1 MHFATTPFC
10 RRDFLKATSTAATAL
25 GVGFAALPFSSF
37 CAEPASS
44 SKSKKFVIGHR
55 GACAYAPENT
65 IPSYQLA
72 IKQGADYVE
81 QDLQIT
87 KDGVLVCC
95 HDSFLERISNVADVF
110 PDRFVEEEFKG
121 KKVKRWFFYN
131 FTLKEIKQLDAG
143 SRFDPKFKDTTVPTW
158 QEAIDE
164 IRGKAGLCPET
175 KTPDMYSKLG
185 FDMEELVL
193 QTLKKNGLEKPNAAT
208 PILLQTFGAP
218 AVKRLADK
226 GIQQPI
232 LQLANAGVKW
242 TDVSLKQAKELAVG
256 ISPSK
261 NDVTAELVNQAHAL
275 GLQVVPYTYNKKAL
289 PPEFSSVR
297 AEMEHAL
304 YDLGVDGMF
313 TDNPDQF
320 PRRKV

>member
-1 MHFATTPFC
+1 MIIDPSRL
-10 RRDFLKATSTAATAL
+10 RRREFLKKTASA
-25 GVGFAALPFSSF
+25 AALALFSVRVAHGESRNTVNGG
-37 CAEPASS
+37 
-44 SKSKKFVIGHR
+44 KKFVIGHR

-72 IKQGADYVE
+72 TKQGADYVE

-95 HDSFLERISNVADVF
+95 HDPFLERISNVAEVF
-110 PDRFVEEEFKG
+110 PHRFVEETVRG
-121 KKVKRWFFYN
+121 KKVKRWYFYN
-131 FTLKEIKQLDAG
+131 FTIKEIKQLDAG
-143 SRFDPKFKDTTVPTW
+143 SHFDPKFKGTTLPTW

-175 KTPDMYSKLG
+175 KIPETYSKHG

-193 QTLKKNGLEKPNAAT
+193 QTLKKNGLEKPNTST
-208 PILLQTFGAP
+208 PILLQTFGAV

-226 GIQQPI
+226 GLKHPI
-232 LQLANAGVKW
+232 LQLVTAGAKW
-242 TDVSLKQAKELAVG
+242 TDSSLKKVKELAVG
-256 ISPSK
+256 ISPPK
-261 NDVTAELVNQAHAL
+261 GDITAELVRQSHAA
-275 GLQVVPYTYNKKAL
+275 GLKVVPFTYNKKGL
-289 PPEFSSVR
+289 SPDFSSVR

-304 YDLGVDGMF
+304 YTFGVDGMF

-320 PRRKV
+320 PRRS

>member
-1 MHFATTPFC
+1 MTFETAGIG
-10 RRDFLKATSTAATAL
+10 RREFLKKTASAVTL
-25 GVGFAALPFSSF
+25 AAFSLNAAWCEARNTVNSGR
-37 CAEPASS
+37 
-44 SKSKKFVIGHR
+44 KFVIGHR

-95 HDSFLERISNVADVF
+95 HDPFLERISNVAEVF
-110 PDRFVEEEFKG
+110 PDRFVEETVRG
-121 KKVKRWFFYN
+121 KRVKRWYFYN
-131 FTLKEIKQLDAG
+131 FTIKEVKQLDAG
-143 SRFDPKFKDTTVPTW
+143 SHFDSKFKGTTVPTW

-175 KTPDMYSKLG
+175 KIPETYSKHG

-193 QTLKKNGLEKPNAAT
+193 QTLRKNGLEKPNNST
-208 PILLQTFGAP
+208 PILLQTFGAV

-226 GIQQPI
+226 GLKHPI
-232 LQLANAGVKW
+232 LQLVTPGTKW
-242 TDVSLKQAKELAVG
+242 TDASLKKVKELAVG
-256 ISPSK
+256 ISPPK
-261 NDVTAELVNQAHAL
+261 NDITADLARQAHAA
-275 GLQVVPYTYNKKAL
+275 GLQVVPFTYNKKGLA
-289 PPEFSSVR
+289 PNFSSVR

-304 YDLGVDGMF
+304 YTLGVDGMF

-320 PRRKV
+320 PRRA